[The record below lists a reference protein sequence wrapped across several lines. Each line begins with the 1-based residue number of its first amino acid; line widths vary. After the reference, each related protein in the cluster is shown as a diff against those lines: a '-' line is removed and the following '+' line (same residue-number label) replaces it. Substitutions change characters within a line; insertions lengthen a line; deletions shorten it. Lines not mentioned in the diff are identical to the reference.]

1 MDRRRALAIAA
12 TTAMT
17 LSAGALAFAANLG
30 LLAHADGDSVGN
42 LNAKN
47 VAELLDTGKG
57 TKTPPVQVTLPGDPA
72 SPAPPVDEPPSR
84 DADPGA
90 PAGSPQA
97 TAPAWPPAVSPSPEG
112 PRSDRDDS
120 RELPPSDLE
129 PEPEPATVPAPAPT
143 APSTT
148 VRPTTTHPPTT
159 HPTTTEPEDDHDD

>member
-47 VAELLDTGKG
+47 VAELLDPGKG
-57 TKTPPVQVTLPGDPA
+57 TKTSPVQVTRPED
-72 SPAPPVDEPPSR
+72 PAPPAPAADDSPP
-84 DADPGA
+84 AGAAPGA
-90 PAGSPQA
+90 PAGPAQA
-97 TAPAWPPAVSPSPEG
+97 TAPTSPAAVWPAPEA
-112 PRSDRDDS
+112 PRSDPDDAW
-120 RELPPSDLE
+120 EQPPV
-129 PEPEPATVPAPAPT
+129 PVPATVPAPDPT
-143 APSTT
+143 TTSTI

-159 HPTTTEPEDDHDD
+159 RPTTTEPEDDHDD